1 MKKLITAFCLIAATG
16 FATLSPTY
24 EPAQYDAN
32 GSTTAFP
39 VTWSFFDTSD
49 VIVYVTDSDG
59 DTTILTEGSGAGKF
73 TVTAPNNDYSD
84 GATITTGTTYPSGTS
99 ITIERSVA
107 YGQDLDIVGDFIP
120 GDPLETALDKIAAQN
135 QQVKEEIGR
144 TLTIP
149 VTDPTGLTNEFPS
162 AESRA
167 GKIASFDSSGNVT
180 VIDPVDSGTISVD
193 DVTIE
198 QDGTTLQIV
207 DGGVDTTQVNDKAI
221 TPAKLSSVTG
231 SDTNIITGTKGNNG
245 QLVGWDA
252 SGDAVDSGYDVTNN
266 DSLGT
271 SDTTL
276 ATQGNIKSYI
286 DGDGLIQIVNFET
299 GEKAYTNSAVIPA
312 DDTIPQS
319 DEGFEVMTLSITP
332 EYADSKL
339 KIDVQ
344 ACFDA
349 GGSSKVCALFKNS
362 ETNAIACSYNYNN
375 SNFYTTHTLSK
386 IIDSGSTEQTFKV
399 RVGSNSGAVT
409 FNGNNNDI
417 ALYGGTLNSYI
428 TITEIR

>member
-149 VTDPTGLTNEFPS
+149 VTDPSGLTNEFPS
-162 AESRA
+162 AENRA
-167 GKIASFDSSGNVT
+167 GKIASFDSNGNVT

-198 QDGTTLQIV
+198 QDGTTLRIV

-252 SGDAVDSGYDVTNN
+252 SGDAVDSGYDVTDN

-286 DGDGLIQIVNFET
+286 DSAPNFSPSTYEGGESVTLPNGLIIKT
-299 GEKAYTNSAVIPA
+299 GVVTATTSGTNVLFSSSFPNGAVSALACPNSADNLTQATGHSGKASV
-312 DDTIPQS
+312 
-319 DEGFEVMTLSITP
+319 
-332 EYADSKL
+332 DSL
-339 KIDVQ
+339 TTSGMNVSCD
-344 ACFDA
+344 
-349 GGSSKVCALFKNS
+349 GSAYWF
-362 ETNAIACSYNYNN
+362 AIGY
-375 SNFYTTHTLSK
+375 
-386 IIDSGSTEQTFKV
+386 
-399 RVGSNSGAVT
+399 
-409 FNGNNNDI
+409 
-417 ALYGGTLNSYI
+417 
-428 TITEIR
+428 

>member
-198 QDGTTLQIV
+198 QDGTTLRIV

-252 SGDAVDSGYDVTNN
+252 NGDAVDSGYDVTDN

-286 DGDGLIQIVNFET
+286 DSAPNFSPSTYEGGESVTLPNGLIIKT
-299 GEKAYTNSAVIPA
+299 GVVTATTSGTNVLFSSSFPNGAVSALACPNSADNLTQATGHSGKASV
-312 DDTIPQS
+312 
-319 DEGFEVMTLSITP
+319 
-332 EYADSKL
+332 DSL
-339 KIDVQ
+339 TTSGMNVSCD
-344 ACFDA
+344 
-349 GGSSKVCALFKNS
+349 GSAYWF
-362 ETNAIACSYNYNN
+362 AIGY
-375 SNFYTTHTLSK
+375 
-386 IIDSGSTEQTFKV
+386 
-399 RVGSNSGAVT
+399 
-409 FNGNNNDI
+409 
-417 ALYGGTLNSYI
+417 
-428 TITEIR
+428 

>member
-16 FATLSPTY
+16 FATLSSTY

-167 GKIASFDSSGNVT
+167 GKIASFDSNGNVT

-198 QDGTTLQIV
+198 QDGTTLRIV

-252 SGDAVDSGYDVTNN
+252 SGDAVDSGYDVTDN

-286 DGDGLIQIVNFET
+286 DSAPNFSPSTYEGGESVTLPNGLIIKT
-299 GEKAYTNSAVIPA
+299 GVVTATTSGTNVLFSSSFPNGAVSALACPNSADNLTQATGHSGKASV
-312 DDTIPQS
+312 
-319 DEGFEVMTLSITP
+319 
-332 EYADSKL
+332 DSL
-339 KIDVQ
+339 TTSGMNVSCD
-344 ACFDA
+344 
-349 GGSSKVCALFKNS
+349 GSAYWF
-362 ETNAIACSYNYNN
+362 AIGY
-375 SNFYTTHTLSK
+375 
-386 IIDSGSTEQTFKV
+386 
-399 RVGSNSGAVT
+399 
-409 FNGNNNDI
+409 
-417 ALYGGTLNSYI
+417 
-428 TITEIR
+428 

>member
-16 FATLSPTY
+16 FATLSSTY

-167 GKIASFDSSGNVT
+167 GKIASFDSNGNVT

-207 DGGVDTTQVNDKAI
+207 DGGVDTTQIADDAVTTAKVNDKAI

-252 SGDAVDSGYDVTNN
+252 SGDAVDSGYDVTDN

-271 SDTTL
+271 SYATL

-349 GGSSKVCALFKNS
+349 GGNTKVCALFKNS
-362 ETNAIACSYNYNN
+362 ETNAMACSYNYDN
-375 SNFYTTHTLSK
+375 SFHKTY
-386 IIDSGSTEQTFKV
+386 
-399 RVGSNSGAVT
+399 
-409 FNGNNNDI
+409 
-417 ALYGGTLNSYI
+417 
-428 TITEIR
+428 